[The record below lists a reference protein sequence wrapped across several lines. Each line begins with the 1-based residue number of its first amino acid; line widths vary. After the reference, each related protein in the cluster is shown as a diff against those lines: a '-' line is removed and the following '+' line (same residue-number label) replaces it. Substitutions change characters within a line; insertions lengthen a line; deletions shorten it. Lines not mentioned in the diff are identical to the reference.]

1 MLEDP
6 RYVRQV
12 ALFGAE
18 GQRKIEGSTVAII
31 GLGGL
36 GSHVVQQLA
45 YLGVRTLSLID
56 DDVVSESN
64 LNRLIGATPDDIG
77 IPKIDIAARLAE
89 AILPGINVSL
99 HPSKHDDEAC
109 LPDLQAST
117 AVFGCIDDEPS
128 RLNLLERCSE
138 LGVPYLDAATD
149 VILPRDEGGE
159 LAYGGRACFNFA
171 TGGCLSCLDQ
181 LDQEELRVASMTADQ
196 RRAHDEIYGINREL
210 LDGGG
215 PAVVSLNGVVASLAV
230 TEFLVWVTGLREP
243 QRVLTYAADIGGVR
257 VNIDKPK
264 ESCPYCST
272 WQRIRSEVERSS

>member
-1 MLEDP
+1 MPEEQ
-6 RYVRQV
+6 RYLRQV
-12 ALFGAE
+12 ALFGAD
-18 GQRKIEGSTVAII
+18 GQRRIEGSNVAIV

-45 YLGVRTLSLID
+45 YLGVRTFSLID

-77 IPKIDIAARLAE
+77 TQKIDIASRLAQE
-89 AILPGINVSL
+89 ILPGTTISS

-109 LPDLQAST
+109 LSDLGAST
-117 AVFGCIDDEPS
+117 VVFGCVDDEPS
-128 RLNLLERCSE
+128 RLNLLERCAE

-149 VILPRDEGGE
+149 VILPGDAGGE
-159 LAYGGRACFNFA
+159 LVYGGRVCFNFV
-171 TGGCLSCLDQ
+171 TSGCLSCLDQ

-196 RRAHDEIYGINREL
+196 RRAHDEIYGISRDL

-230 TEFLVWVTGLREP
+230 TEFLVWITGLREP
-243 QRVLTYAADIGGVR
+243 RRVLTYAAEIGGIR
-257 VNIDKPK
+257 VNLDNPPD
-264 ESCPYCST
+264 SCPYCVSWRRNQT
-272 WQRIRSEVERSS
+272 TG